1 VSDNDILTV
10 AEVAAELG
18 QIALKVDESLWKNR

>member
-18 QIALKVDESLWKNR
+18 QIAFKVDESLWKNR